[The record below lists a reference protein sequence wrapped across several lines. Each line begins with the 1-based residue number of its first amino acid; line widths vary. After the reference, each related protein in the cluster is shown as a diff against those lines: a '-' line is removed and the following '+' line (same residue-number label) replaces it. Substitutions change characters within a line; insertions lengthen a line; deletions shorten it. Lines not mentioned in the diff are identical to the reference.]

1 MAIRGVVVAGGSSKR
16 FGRNK
21 LVEIVDGTELRHH
34 SIAAAS
40 KACADVIVVGFDV
53 ETNYSNVTVVRENP
67 PGSGPFAAVAAGL
80 DELAPETDDLIV
92 VLAGDLVAPSDALPA
107 LINAVTNSPA
117 DAAVVVDAHR
127 RRQPLLACYRASA
140 LLTLFASTDPV
151 NRPAMQ
157 LLDGL
162 HVIEVTDGGDW
173 SRDIDTPA
181 DLESSP

>member
-1 MAIRGVVVAGGSSKR
+1 MAVHGVVVAGGSSKR

-21 LVEIVDGTELRHH
+21 LVELVNGSELRHH
-34 SIAAAS
+34 AISAAAS
-40 KACADVIVVGFDV
+40 SCETLIVVGF
-53 ETNYSNVTVVRENP
+53 ELESTYPNVTVIREDP
-67 PGSGPFAAVAAGL
+67 PGSGPFAAVAAGVAAL
-80 DELAPETDDLIV
+80 QPEPHDVIV
-92 VLAGDLVAPSDALPA
+92 ALAGDLVSPGEAIPLLIDALE
-107 LINAVTNSPA
+107 TSSA
-117 DAAVVVDAHR
+117 DAAVILDAHH

-162 HVIEVTDGGDW
+162 HVVEVPDGGGW

-181 DLESSP
+181 DLDS